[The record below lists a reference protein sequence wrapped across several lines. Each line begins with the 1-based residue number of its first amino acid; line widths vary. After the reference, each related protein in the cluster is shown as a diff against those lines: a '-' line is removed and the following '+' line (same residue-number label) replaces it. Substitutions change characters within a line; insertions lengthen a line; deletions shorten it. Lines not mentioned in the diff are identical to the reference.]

1 MLFRPTDLIS
11 VVEAF
16 VVIAVVF
23 TADAAAASDVAA
35 GIPAA
40 AAAAVITWEVYL
52 SRTRR
57 ETWSCARVVTKS
69 PTRRKSFGSFAYDL

>member
-1 MLFRPTDLIS
+1 MSDLCQICLFSPSSPSSFALLFRPTDLIS

-57 ETWSCARVVTKS
+57 ETWSCA
-69 PTRRKSFGSFAYDL
+69 